1 SYYGISVGQVGH
13 AATDVDQH
21 FEKVNWS
28 EKFDRLCEVLDE
40 VSENGSPKKTIVF
53 ANTKDAVYGMWA
65 MKSWSMERFTEDFG
79 HQKMICDWCFG
90 LRLRLNDFAEYAA
103 TQADDDPLYLFDHLF
118 GEYPATKSLLDEYQV
133 PSVFGEDLLAGL
145 GSLRPPYRW
154 LLVGP
159 RRSGSKVHQDPLGTS
174 AWNALISGRCLT
186 RRIDRP
192 MACLR
197 RHQRGGRLQGPRRS
211 HRIETYGKDASIE
224 TYVARSFPR
233 KAALLLLLDV
243 GLAWT
248 GNIFDRQE
256 SYGCFSLPKHPPRS

>member
-1 SYYGISVGQVGH
+1 MVQLPSKKGQHSFEPAVVGGLFVSV
-13 AATDVDQH
+13 T
-21 FEKVNWS
+21 K
-28 EKFDRLCEVLDE
+28 L
-40 VSENGSPKKTIVF
+40 IV
-53 ANTKDAVYGMWA
+53 T
-65 MKSWSMERFTEDFG
+65 
-79 HQKMICDWCFG
+79 
-90 LRLRLNDFAEYAA
+90 
-103 TQADDDPLYLFDHLF
+103 
-118 GEYPATKSLLDEYQV
+118 
-133 PSVFGEDLLAGL
+133 
-145 GSLRPPYRW
+145 
-154 LLVGP
+154 
-159 RRSGSKVHQDPLGTS
+159 QDPLGTS